1 MNDPEHIQ
9 KISELDKI
17 KNPWIAL
24 VFIGL
29 SMIFTVK
36 HSVNLY
42 FLSLDI
48 SPTAFEFTFTLVAI
62 AVLDSAII
70 ILAAH
75 GQKRA
80 SQFFALAVFAINL
93 LYFWHGKELE
103 WAKYMELGPGLIWS
117 LCFAYILYY
126 YGELFVSLNETE
138 DKLNKKSQR
147 ISDLEHELG
156 EKTRESDKLKESSDK
171 DRIELESLRIKEKE
185 FRISAG
191 EMRELS
197 GKYSESL
204 KLLSE
209 KIGGK
214 DRKLDSLRRAK
225 DYWARKVRISENGN
239 KYYAQVKF
247 DLFNMMYNKIKDGQN
262 TKA

>member
-48 SPTAFEFTFTLVAI
+48 APSAFEFTFTLLAI

-103 WAKYMELGPGLIWS
+103 WTKYMELGPGLIWS

-138 DKLNKKSQR
+138 DKLKKKSQR

-156 EKTRESDKLKESSDK
+156 KKSSALEKIKKDSESMQV
-171 DRIELESLRIKEKE
+171 ELESLRKVE
-185 FRISAG
+185 G
-191 EMRELS
+191 ESRKVVGKLEELS

-204 KLLSE
+204 RLLSE
-209 KIGGK
+209 RVGGK
-214 DRKLDSLRRAK
+214 ERKSDTIRKNRDNWAK
-225 DYWARKVRISENGN
+225 KIHLAQNGERLA
-239 KYYAQVKF
+239 AQVKF